1 MVKNQFEGYGID
13 KSLKPP
19 KIKMTLYKNKNEA
32 ISRIKDF
39 YDVSNK
45 ITLGNTNELSFNI
58 PFEIEKKNKL
68 VENPMWNSLKYRYYI
83 LFEYNNIKEW
93 YIISNLSKDSA
104 NKSKQIQAKS
114 LQYLLRGTKL
124 YNYEAVSYTVQEVLN
139 GNQLDNKRGILYNT
153 TWSLGHIDETL
164 KTKKRGITMTGET
177 SVLDAIYT
185 LAEKFNAILQWDT
198 ENEIISFY
206 DDETYGEDNGL
217 LIQYNKYLENIKEE
231 ENPDELCT
239 ILKVQG
245 KDSAEISSINPTGK
259 TYLTNYSFFMYPFE
273 VDKDNNIIK
282 HSNYMSDNLCLA
294 LLNFDKK
301 INENKG
307 KLQELITKKYVY
319 DNAISQKEMQ
329 LIDLHGEYDA
339 ILKKLAISQSTNSQ
353 KETILDEK
361 AKKFEQIQQ
370 REKDIKFVKQQ
381 RQVIETQIDSIK
393 FILSENNNFT
403 PSEIEELK
411 NFREEKTYVNNNIND
426 EKELFLSANEYF
438 QKLIRPKRVIT
449 LSMIDFLRVVEA
461 QRDWDKLKVGDVIT
475 VNYYKFGI
483 DKMKAKIVELDIT
496 HENMMINITIAN
508 VNDID
513 DDEKRLSKLLY
524 NASSTSAIIDETP
537 SKLNTLKDTINNI
550 DEIINNTWKASQRQ
564 IYAGTNNT
572 TIVNQLGLTSMES
585 ENKKR
590 GLRINNGALMCTA
603 EGENFFKTIINGD
616 GIIDIGNI
624 QGKIDKDT
632 DIKVDIDNIETGD
645 GEKITDLIDDK
656 MNELKT
662 ETDKA
667 VEDLTNR
674 ADQQI
679 ERADELADYID
690 GLTGEIGV
698 FKVETEKA
706 LATKV
711 ANTEFKSYRMQ
722 TAELIADKISSSEFK
737 SYRTQTDRM
746 IADKVSSNAFDS
758 YRTQTDREIM
768 DRVKSSEF
776 NSYIYQTD
784 KRISM
789 VVDDYGN
796 INAAQIAMGLEKDSS
811 FIRMIADRI
820 EIKPT
825 SGVIEFP
832 NGTDVDSR
840 DYGDGRNIIRL
851 RSNYNNYI
859 SVSSNGIA
867 LFNGSS
873 GANGRPFMQFDEDAV
888 YVHGK
893 KVKWTYA

>member
-1 MVKNQFEGYGID
+1 MVENQFERYGID
-13 KSLKPP
+13 KNLKPP
-19 KIKMTLYKNKNEA
+19 KIKMTLYKSKNEA
-32 ISRIKDF
+32 IDRIKDF

-45 ITLGNTNELSFNI
+45 ITLGNTNELSFDI
-58 PFEIEKKNKL
+58 PFEIEKRNKL
-68 VENPMWNSLKYRYYI
+68 IKNPMWDILKYRYYI

-93 YIISNLSKDSA
+93 YIISNLAKDSA
-104 NKSKQIQAKS
+104 NKSKQVQAKS

-124 YNYEAVSYTVQEVLN
+124 YNYEAVSYTIQEVLN

-164 KTKKRGITMTGET
+164 KNKKRGITMTGET

-206 DDETYGEDNGL
+206 DEETYGEDNGL
-217 LIQYNKYLENIKEE
+217 LIQYNKYLESIKEE

-245 KDSAEISSINPTGK
+245 KDNTEISSINPTGK

-329 LIDLHGEYDA
+329 LTDLHGEYDA
-339 ILKKLAISQSTNSQ
+339 ILKKLAIAQSTNSQ

-361 AKKFEQIQQ
+361 DKKFEQIQQ

-393 FILSENNNFT
+393 FILSENNNFS
-403 PSEIEELK
+403 PSEIKDLER
-411 NFREEKTYVNNNIND
+411 FREEKTYVNNNIID
-426 EKELFLSANEYF
+426 EKELFLSANEHF

-449 LSMIDFLRVVEA
+449 LNMIDFIRVVES
-461 QRDWDKLKVGDVIT
+461 QRDWNKLKVGDMIT
-475 VNYYKFGI
+475 INYYKFGI
-483 DKMKAKIVELDIT
+483 DKMKAKIVELDIN
-496 HENMMINITIAN
+496 HESSMINITIAN
-508 VNDID
+508 INDID
-513 DDEKRLSKLLY
+513 NDEKRLSKLLY

-564 IYAGTNNT
+564 IFAGTNNT
-572 TIVNQLGLTSMES
+572 TIVNQLGLTSMEA

-590 GLRINNGALMCTA
+590 GLRINNGAFMCAA

-616 GIIDIGNI
+616 GIIDIGNVT
-624 QGKIDKDT
+624 GKIDKDT
-632 DIKVDIDNIETGD
+632 DIKVDIDNVETGD
-645 GEKITDLIDDK
+645 GEKIGDLIDDK
-656 MNELKT
+656 VNNLKN

-667 VEDLTNR
+667 VEDLTSR

-679 ERADELADYID
+679 EKANELADYID
-690 GLTGEIGV
+690 SLSDDLGL
-698 FKVETEKA
+698 FKVETDKMF
-706 LATKV
+706 ATKV
-711 ANTEFKSYRMQ
+711 SDTEFKSYQIQ
-722 TAELIADKISSSEFK
+722 TAQKIANKVSSYTFD

-746 IADKVSSNAFDS
+746 ITDKVSSSTFDS
-758 YRTQTDREIM
+758 YRIQTDREIM

-776 NSYIYQTD
+776 NSYTYQTD
-784 KRISM
+784 RKISM
-789 VVDDYGN
+789 VVDSYGN
-796 INAAQIAMGLEKDSS
+796 INTGEITVAMQKDSS
-811 FIRMIADRI
+811 FIRMIADNI
-820 EIKPT
+820 EIKPR
-825 SGVIEFP
+825 SGIIEFP
-832 NGTDVDSR
+832 NGQVVDCR
-840 DYGDGRNIIRL
+840 DNAIRMGA
-851 RSNYNNYI
+851 NNTYVKAGAGGI
-859 SVSSNGIA
+859 DLYHNGVQCWGFTSNG
-867 LFNGSS
+867 LYFNG
-873 GANGRPFMQFDEDAV
+873 RQ
-888 YVHGK
+888 
-893 KVKWTYA
+893 VKIEYI

>member
-1 MVKNQFEGYGID
+1 MVENQFERYGID
-13 KSLKPP
+13 TNLKPP

-32 ISRIKDF
+32 IGRIKDL

-58 PFEIEKKNKL
+58 PFEIEKRNKL
-68 VENPMWNSLKYRYYI
+68 IKNPMWDSLKYRYYI

-93 YIISNLSKDSA
+93 YTISNLTKDSA
-104 NKSKQIQAKS
+104 NQSKQIQARS

-124 YNYEAVSYTVQEVLN
+124 YNYEAISYTIQEIVN

-153 TWSLGHIDETL
+153 AWSLGHIDETL
-164 KTKKRGITMTGET
+164 KTKKRGITMSGET

-185 LAEKFNAILQWDT
+185 LAEKFNAILVWDT
-198 ENEIISFY
+198 ENKIVSFY
-206 DDETYGEDNGL
+206 DEETYGEDNGL
-217 LIQYNKYLENIKEE
+217 LIQYNKYLESIKEE

-245 KDSAEISSINPTGK
+245 KDSTEISSINPTGK

-329 LIDLHGEYDA
+329 LTDLHGEYDA
-339 ILKKLAISQSTNSQ
+339 ILKKLAIAQSTNSQ

-393 FILSENNNFT
+393 FILSESNNFS
-403 PSEIEELK
+403 PSEIEELNE
-411 NFREEKTYVNNNIND
+411 NFREEKTYVNNNITD

-449 LSMIDFLRVVEA
+449 LNMIQFLRVIEA
-461 QRDWDKLKVGDVIT
+461 QRDWNKLKVGDVIT
-475 VNYYKFGI
+475 INYYKFGI

-537 SKLNTLKDTINNI
+537 SKLNTLKDTVNNL
-550 DEIINNTWKASQRQ
+550 DEIINNVYKASQRQ
-564 IYAGTNNT
+564 IFAGTNNT

-590 GLRINNGALMCTA
+590 GLRINNGAFMCTA

-656 MNELKT
+656 VNNLKN

-667 VEDLTNR
+667 VEDLTSR

-679 ERADELADYID
+679 EKANELADYID
-690 GLTGEIGV
+690 SLSDDLGL
-698 FKVETEKA
+698 FKVETDKMF
-706 LATKV
+706 ATKV
-711 ANTEFKSYRMQ
+711 SDTEFKSYQIQ
-722 TAELIADKISSSEFK
+722 TAQEIANKVSSYTFD

-746 IADKVSSNAFDS
+746 IADKVSSNTFDS

-768 DRVKSSEF
+768 DRVRSSQF
-776 NSYIYQTD
+776 NSYTYQTD
-784 KRISM
+784 RKIAM
-789 VVDDYGN
+789 VVDNYGD
-796 INAAQIAMGLEKDSS
+796 INVAQIALSISNNSS
-811 FIRMIADRI
+811 AIKMIADNI
-820 EIKPT
+820 EIKPH
-825 SGVIEFP
+825 SGIIEFP
-832 NGTDVDSR
+832 SGQVIDCR
-840 DYGDGRNIIRL
+840 DNAGDHAIRIGAD
-851 RSNYNNYI
+851 NNYVK
-859 SVSSNGIA
+859 VSAGGVDIYHHGTMAWSFTQNAIYNRGKQVS
-867 LFNGSS
+867 FK
-873 GANGRPFMQFDEDAV
+873 
-888 YVHGK
+888 YV
-893 KVKWTYA
+893 

>member
-1 MVKNQFEGYGID
+1 MGTNNICRIYIFI
-13 KSLKPP
+13 
-19 KIKMTLYKNKNEA
+19 TFYKFYATA
-32 ISRIKDF
+32 IGRIKDF

-45 ITLGNTNELSFNI
+45 ITLGNTNELSFSI
-58 PFEIEKKNKL
+58 PFKIEKRNKITN
-68 VENPMWNSLKYRYYI
+68 NPMWDTLKYRYLI

-93 YIISNLSKDSA
+93 YTISNLAKDSA
-104 NKSKQIQAKS
+104 NQSKQVQARS

-124 YNYEAVSYTVQEVLN
+124 YNYEAVSYTIQEVLN

-153 TWSLGHIDETL
+153 PWSLGHIDETL
-164 KTKKRGITMTGET
+164 KTKKRGITMSGET

-185 LAEKFNAILQWDT
+185 LAEKFNAILVWDT
-198 ENEIISFY
+198 ENKIVGFY
-206 DDETYGEDNGL
+206 DEETYGEDNGL
-217 LIQYNKYLENIKEE
+217 LIQYNKYLESIKEE

-245 KDSAEISSINPTGK
+245 KDNTEISSINPTGK

-329 LIDLHGEYDA
+329 LTDLHGEYDA
-339 ILKKLAISQSTNSQ
+339 ILKKLAIAQSTNSQ

-411 NFREEKTYVNNNIND
+411 NFREEKTYVNNNITD

-438 QKLIRPKRVIT
+438 QKLVRPKRVIT
-449 LSMIDFLRVVEA
+449 LSMIQFLRVVEA
-461 QRDWDKLKVGDVIT
+461 QRDWNKLKVGDVIT
-475 VNYYKFGI
+475 INYYKFGI

-508 VNDID
+508 VHDVE

-537 SKLNTLKDTINNI
+537 SKLNTLKDTLNNI
-550 DEIINNTWKASQRQ
+550 DEIINNTWKASKRQ
-564 IYAGTNNT
+564 IFAGTNNT

-632 DIKVDIDNIETGD
+632 DIKVDIGNIETGD

-656 MNELKT
+656 MNELKN

-690 GLTGEIGV
+690 SLTGEIGV

-711 ANTEFKSYRMQ
+711 ADTEFKSYRMQ

-746 IADKVSSNAFDS
+746 IADKVSSSAFDS
-758 YRTQTDREIM
+758 YRVQTDREIM
-768 DRVKSSEF
+768 DRVKGSEF

-784 KRISM
+784 RKISM

-796 INAAQIAMGLEKDSS
+796 INAAQIALSIKNNSS
-811 FIRMIADRI
+811 AISMIADNISI
-820 EIKPT
+820 EPK
-825 SGVIEFP
+825 SGIINFP
-832 NGTDVDSR
+832 NGTDIDAR

-851 RSNYNNYI
+851 RSDYNNYI
-859 SVSSNGIA
+859 LISNTGISF
-867 LFNGSS
+867 FNGSS
-873 GANGRPFMQFDEDAV
+873 GANGRAFMKFDESGV
-888 YVHGK
+888 YVHGS
-893 KVKWTYA
+893 KVKWTYV

>member
-1 MVKNQFEGYGID
+1 MSENQFERYGID
-13 KSLKPP
+13 KNLKQP

-32 ISRIKDF
+32 IGKIKDF
-39 YDVSNK
+39 YDTSNK

-58 PFEIEKKNKL
+58 PFEIEKRNKL
-68 VENPMWNSLKYRYYI
+68 IKNPMWDALRYRYLI

-93 YIISNLSKDSA
+93 YTISNLTKDSA
-104 NKSKQIQAKS
+104 NKSKSIQARS

-124 YNYEAVSYTVQEVLN
+124 YNYEAVSYTIREVMN
-139 GNQLDNKRGILYNT
+139 GHQLDNKRGILHNT

-164 KTKKRGITMTGET
+164 KTKKRGITMSGET

-185 LAEKFNAILQWDT
+185 LAEKFNAILVWDT
-198 ENEIISFY
+198 ENEIVSFY
-206 DDETYGEDNGL
+206 DEETYGEDNGL
-217 LIQYNKYLENIKEE
+217 LIQYNKYLESIKEE
-231 ENPDELCT
+231 ENPDEICT

-245 KDSAEISSINPTGK
+245 KDNTKISSINPTGK
-259 TYLTNYSFFMYPFE
+259 TYLTNYSYFMYPFE
-273 VDKDNNIIK
+273 TDKDNNIIK
-282 HSNYMSDNLCLA
+282 HSNYLSDNLCLA

-329 LIDLHGEYDA
+329 LTDLHGEYDA
-339 ILKKLAISQSTNSQ
+339 ILKKLAIAQSTNSQ

-393 FILSENNNFT
+393 FILSENNNFS

-411 NFREEKTYVNNNIND
+411 NFREEKTYVNNNITD

-449 LSMIDFLRVVEA
+449 LSMIQFLRVVEA

-475 VNYYKFGI
+475 INYYKFGI

-537 SKLNTLKDTINNI
+537 SKLNTLKDTINNL
-550 DEIINNTWKASQRQ
+550 DEILNNTWKASKRQ
-564 IYAGTNNT
+564 IFAGTNNT

-590 GLRINNGALMCTA
+590 GLRINNGAFMCTS

-632 DIKVDIDNIETGD
+632 DIKVDIDNIETSD
-645 GEKITDLIDDK
+645 GEKISDLIDNKVD
-656 MNELKT
+656 ELKT

-711 ANTEFKSYRMQ
+711 ADEKFESYRMQ
-722 TAELIADKISSSEFK
+722 TAEDIADKVSNYKFDSW
-737 SYRTQTDRM
+737 RTQSAQM

-768 DRVKSSEF
+768 DRVKGSEF

-784 KRISM
+784 RRISM

-811 FIRMIADRI
+811 FIRMIADKI

-832 NGTDVDSR
+832 NGTDIDSR

-859 SVSSNGIA
+859 SVSSNGVA

>member
-1 MVKNQFEGYGID
+1 MSENQFERYGID
-13 KSLKPP
+13 KNLKPP
-19 KIKMTLYKNKNEA
+19 RIKMTLYKNKNEA
-32 ISRIKDF
+32 IGRIKDF

-68 VENPMWNSLKYRYYI
+68 TKNPMWDSLKYRYYI

-93 YIISNLSKDSA
+93 YTISNLTKDSA
-104 NKSKQIQAKS
+104 NQSKQVQARS

-124 YNYEAVSYTVQEVLN
+124 YNYEAVSYTIQEVLN

-164 KTKKRGITMTGET
+164 KTKKRGITMSGET

-185 LAEKFNAILQWDT
+185 LAEKFNVILQWDT
-198 ENEIISFY
+198 ENEIVHFY
-206 DDETYGEDNGL
+206 DEETYGEDNGL
-217 LIQYNKYLENIKEE
+217 LIQYNKYLESIKEE
-231 ENPDELCT
+231 DNPDEICT

-245 KDSAEISSINPTGK
+245 KDNTEISSINPTGK

-294 LLNFDKK
+294 LLDFDKK

-319 DNAISQKEMQ
+319 DNAISQKDMQ
-329 LIDLHGEYDA
+329 LTDLHGEYDA
-339 ILKKLAISQSTNSQ
+339 ILKKLAIAQSTNSQ
-353 KETILDEK
+353 QETILEEK

-381 RQVIETQIDSIK
+381 KQVIETQIDSIK
-393 FILSENNNFT
+393 FILSESNNFT

-411 NFREEKTYVNNNIND
+411 LFREERTYLNNNIID

-438 QKLIRPKRVIT
+438 QKLIRPKKVIT
-449 LSMIDFLRVVEA
+449 LNMIQFLRVVEA
-461 QRDWDKLKVGDVIT
+461 QRDWNKLKVGDVIT
-475 VNYYKFGI
+475 INYYKFGI
-483 DKMKAKIVELDIT
+483 EKMKAKIVELDIN
-496 HENMMINITIAN
+496 HESMMINITIAN

-537 SKLNTLKDTINNI
+537 SKLNTLKDTVNNL
-550 DEIINNTWKASQRQ
+550 DEIINNVYKASQRQ

-616 GIIDIGNI
+616 GIIDIGNLR
-624 QGKIDKDT
+624 GKIDENT
-632 DIKVDIDNIETGD
+632 DIKVDMDNIETGN
-645 GEKITDLIDDK
+645 GEKIGDLIDDK
-656 MNELKT
+656 VNGLET
-662 ETDKA
+662 EIDKA

-674 ADQQI
+674 ANQQI

-690 GLTGEIGV
+690 GLTGEVGV
-698 FKVETEKA
+698 FKIETEKA

-711 ANTEFKSYRMQ
+711 ADTEFSSYRMQ
-722 TAELIADKISSSEFK
+722 TAELIADKISSYEFK
-737 SYRTQTDRM
+737 SYRTQTDRL
-746 IADKVSSNAFDS
+746 IADKVSSSAFDS
-758 YRTQTDREIM
+758 YRVQTDREIM
-768 DRVKSSEF
+768 DRIKGSEF

-873 GANGRPFMQFDEDAV
+873 GANGSPFMQLNEDAV

-893 KVKWTYA
+893 KVKWTYV

>member
-1 MVKNQFEGYGID
+1 MSENQFERYGID
-13 KSLKPP
+13 KNLKQP

-32 ISRIKDF
+32 IGKIKDF
-39 YDVSNK
+39 YDTSNK

-58 PFEIEKKNKL
+58 PFEIEKRNKL
-68 VENPMWNSLKYRYYI
+68 IKNPMWDALRYRYLI

-93 YIISNLSKDSA
+93 YTISNLTKDSA
-104 NKSKQIQAKS
+104 NKSKSIQARS

-124 YNYEAVSYTVQEVLN
+124 YNYEAVSYTIREVMN
-139 GNQLDNKRGILYNT
+139 GHQLDNKRGILHNT

-164 KTKKRGITMTGET
+164 KTKKRGITMSGET

-185 LAEKFNAILQWDT
+185 LAEKFNAILVWDT
-198 ENEIISFY
+198 ENEIVSFY
-206 DDETYGEDNGL
+206 DEETYGEDNGL
-217 LIQYNKYLENIKEE
+217 LIQYNKYLESIKEE

-245 KDSAEISSINPTGK
+245 KDNTEISSINPTGK
-259 TYLTNYSFFMYPFE
+259 TYLTNYSYFMYPFE
-273 VDKDNNIIK
+273 TDKDNNIIK

-307 KLQELITKKYVY
+307 KLQELITKKYIY
-319 DNAISQKEMQ
+319 DNAVSQKEMQ
-329 LIDLHGEYDA
+329 LTDLHGEYDA
-339 ILKKLAISQSTNSQ
+339 ILKKLAIAQSTNSQ

-361 AKKFEQIQQ
+361 AKKFEHIQQ

-393 FILSENNNFT
+393 FILSENSNFS

-411 NFREEKTYVNNNIND
+411 NFREEKTYVNNNIT
-426 EKELFLSANEYF
+426 ESKELFLSANEYF

-449 LSMIDFLRVVEA
+449 LNMIQFLRVVEA
-461 QRDWDKLKVGDVIT
+461 QRDWDKLKVGDIIT
-475 VNYYKFGI
+475 INYYKFGI
-483 DKMKAKIVELDIT
+483 NKMKAKIVELDIT
-496 HENMMINITIAN
+496 HENMMVNITIAN

-537 SKLNTLKDTINNI
+537 SKLNTLKDTVNNL
-550 DEIINNTWKASQRQ
+550 DEILHNTYKASQRQ
-564 IYAGTNNT
+564 IFAGTNNT

-616 GIIDIGNI
+616 GIIDIGNL

-632 DIKVDIDNIETGD
+632 DIKVDIDNIETGN
-645 GEKITDLIDDK
+645 GEKIGDLIDDK
-656 MNELKT
+656 INGLET
-662 ETDKA
+662 EIDKA

-711 ANTEFKSYRMQ
+711 ADEKFESYRMQ
-722 TAELIADKISSSEFK
+722 TSEDIADKVSNYKFDSW
-737 SYRTQTDRM
+737 RTQSAQM

-768 DRVKSSEF
+768 DRVKGSEF

-784 KRISM
+784 RKISM

-796 INAAQIAMGLEKDSS
+796 INAAQIALSISNNSS
-811 FIRMIADRI
+811 AISMIADNISI
-820 EIKPT
+820 EPK
-825 SGVIEFP
+825 SGIINFP
-832 NGTDVDSR
+832 NGTDIDAR

-851 RSNYNNYI
+851 RSDYNNYI
-859 SVSSNGIA
+859 LISSNGVA

-873 GANGRPFMQFDEDAV
+873 GANGKPFMQFTEDAV

-893 KVKWTYA
+893 KIKWTYA